1 MTLPILLLPGMDGTG
16 ELSKPFAEVAPPQ
29 FRPIV
34 VSLPDLVSYDALF
47 AAVENEVP
55 ATGAFA
61 VLGESFSGPLAIRLA
76 ARHRDRVV
84 ALILSNTFVSAPRS
98 ALLRLVP
105 WRLLFS
111 LDPPGWIS
119 RMSMVGRRASKRDV
133 EDIRRTAALC
143 NPRTMAGRMD
153 EVLTLK
159 DDHAASGV
167 SCPVLCL
174 RGTEDRLVHASS
186 ADRISRAFPRVTR
199 VEIAGPHLLL
209 QTRPNETWAAV
220 QRFFA
225 EQGVMPETGENGSR

>member
-16 ELSKPFAEVAPPQ
+16 ELSKPFAELAPSR

-47 AAVENEVP
+47 EAVEKAVP
-55 ATGAFA
+55 PSGNFA

-84 ALILSNTFVSAPRS
+84 ALILSNSFISAPRS

-105 WRLLFS
+105 WRLLLS
-111 LDPPGWIS
+111 LDPPAWIS
-119 RMSMVGRRASKRDV
+119 RVFMVGRSASRREV

-143 NPRTMAGRMD
+143 NRRTLAKRMD

-159 DDHAASGV
+159 DDHASSGV
-167 SCPVLCL
+167 TCPVLCL
-174 RGTEDRLVHASS
+174 RGTEDRLVHVSS
-186 ADRISRAFPRVTR
+186 ADRISKAFQHVTR
-199 VEIAGPHLLL
+199 AEIAGPHLLL
-209 QTRPNETWAAV
+209 HTRPHETWAAIE
-220 QRFFA
+220 RFFDV
-225 EQGVMPETGENGSR
+225 QGVAPLEDANSHP